1 MRIVKCLLLTLIG
14 LFLVFLFIHMFRFA
28 LFFCCDYLL
37 FGLSSS
43 LLLAFFLTFCF
54 LFLSFLRSFRTLCSL
69 ILSNRNYTRQTNSYS
84 CDGHAQL
91 TLVLSL
97 SSVAVFLDI
106 LASSFCPDR
115 FLILLSPI
123 FLFPV
128 CE

>member
-28 LFFCCDYLL
+28 LFFCFDYLL

-54 LFLSFLRSFRTLCSL
+54 LFLSFSRSSRTLCSL

-97 SSVAVFLDI
+97 SFVAVFLDI